1 MMELEEQVSDGLTKF
16 ACNVTYYRKLK
27 KLSQEQLAE
36 KANLSRTIL
45 SNIEASGMDSNPRL
59 NTVLSLAF
67 ALEIPAYKLLE
78 FRD

>member
-1 MMELEEQVSDGLTKF
+1 MELEKRVENEITMFS
-16 ACNVTYYRKLK
+16 CNVTYYRKFK

-36 KANLSRTIL
+36 KADLSRTIL
-45 SNIEASGMDSNPRL
+45 SNIEAQGMETNPTLSTILRL
-59 NTVLSLAF
+59 AI